1 MKRIIYSLYI
11 DIDKA
16 ELDYQRP
23 YAWDVDQMPK
33 TERTKL
39 LFQEYYSWLKER
51 QIDYAKNIEVE
62 YRLYENDE
70 QWYKYKKFFNETY
83 PQITT
88 YNIVN
93 FYKIH
98 LLYELAKEYD
108 EILYLDFDVV
118 PLNNDNFFD
127 AWDLQNNGIAIL
139 QNNSHV
145 MYKFREV
152 TNKEHPSSIRS
163 PTAKYWN
170 CRAML
175 LESDLSGDNDV
186 FNTGIIGASQKDLNQ
201 LAYWNNFNETL
212 KLMDELK
219 ENNGMW
225 PEEVRRMFGYDNETI
240 WSYKVNMNN
249 VKIQWLDEKWHN
261 FFDKWDYIKPGT
273 TLCHVINK
281 KFDFVK
287 SWYEKNN
294 L

>member
-23 YAWDVDQMPK
+23 YAWDTENLPK

-39 LFQEYYSWLKER
+39 LFQEYYPWLKER
-51 QIDYAKNIEVE
+51 QIEYAKNIGVE

-70 QWYKYKKFFNETY
+70 QWYAYKKFFNETY
-83 PQITT
+83 PQITA
-88 YNIVN
+88 YNVVN

-118 PLNNDNFFD
+118 PLNNDNFFN

-145 MYKFREV
+145 LYKYKEV
-152 TNKEHPSSIRS
+152 MNKEYPSSIRS

-170 CRAML
+170 CKAMSIA
-175 LESDLSGDNDV
+175 SDLSGENNV
-186 FNTGIIGASQKDLNQ
+186 FNTGIIGASSKDLKQ
-201 LAYWNNFNETL
+201 LAYWDDFDKTL
-212 KLMDELK
+212 QLMDELK
-219 ENNGMW
+219 EDNEMW
-225 PEEVRRMFGYDNETI
+225 PNEIRRMFG
-240 WSYKVNMNN
+240 
-249 VKIQWLDEKWHN
+249 
-261 FFDKWDYIKPGT
+261 
-273 TLCHVINK
+273 
-281 KFDFVK
+281 
-287 SWYEKNN
+287 
-294 L
+294 

>member
-51 QIDYAKNIEVE
+51 QIDYAKNINVE
-62 YRLYENDE
+62 YCLYENDE

-83 PQITT
+83 PQITA
-88 YNIVN
+88 YNVVN

-139 QNNSHV
+139 QSPISA
-145 MYKFREV
+145 YQIQLLLKA
-152 TNKEHPSSIRS
+152 SI
-163 PTAKYWN
+163 
-170 CRAML
+170 
-175 LESDLSGDNDV
+175 
-186 FNTGIIGASQKDLNQ
+186 FI
-201 LAYWNNFNETL
+201 F
-212 KLMDELK
+212 
-219 ENNGMW
+219 
-225 PEEVRRMFGYDNETI
+225 
-240 WSYKVNMNN
+240 
-249 VKIQWLDEKWHN
+249 
-261 FFDKWDYIKPGT
+261 
-273 TLCHVINK
+273 
-281 KFDFVK
+281 
-287 SWYEKNN
+287 
-294 L
+294 